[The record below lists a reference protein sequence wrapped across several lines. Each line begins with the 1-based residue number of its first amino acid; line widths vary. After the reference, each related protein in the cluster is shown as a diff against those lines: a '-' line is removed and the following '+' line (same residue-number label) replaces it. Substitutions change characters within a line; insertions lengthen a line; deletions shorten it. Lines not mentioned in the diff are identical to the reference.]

1 MEAETPKS
9 EDQTTVR
16 ISRKTKERVQ
26 RVARK
31 IADREDRRCSEV
43 EIADEIL
50 AAGLPRYE
58 RRLGI
63 KLNGI

>member
-1 MEAETPKS
+1 MEIETPKS

-16 ISRKTKERVQ
+16 ISRKNKERVQ

-31 IADREDRRCSEV
+31 IADREDRRVSEV

-50 AAGLPRYE
+50 NAGLPKYE
-58 RRLGI
+58 RKLGI
-63 KLNGI
+63 I

>member
-1 MEAETPKS
+1 MEVETPKS

-16 ISRKTKERVQ
+16 ISRKNKERVQ

-31 IADREDRRCSEV
+31 IADREDRRCSEL

-50 AAGLPRYE
+50 NAGLPKYE
-58 RRLGI
+58 RKLGI
-63 KLNGI
+63 KLEEI

>member
-1 MEAETPKS
+1 MEVETPKS

-26 RVARK
+26 RVVRK
-31 IADREDRRCSEV
+31 MADRQDRRVTEV

-50 AAGLPRYE
+50 TAGLPKYE
-58 RRLGI
+58 RKLGI
-63 KLNGI
+63 PKA